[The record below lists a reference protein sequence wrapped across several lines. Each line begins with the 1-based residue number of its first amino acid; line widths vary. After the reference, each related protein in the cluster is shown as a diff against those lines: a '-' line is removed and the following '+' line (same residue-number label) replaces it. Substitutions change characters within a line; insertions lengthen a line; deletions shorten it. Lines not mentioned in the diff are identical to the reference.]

1 MFNPSM
7 TVPTVWLMFLN
18 SYIWHWPWNHI
29 FFNLF
34 NQSGLGDHKIPFT
47 LFVQKDFLSFF
58 VSPYFW
64 KRLILIIDDIVTEQ
78 RECLCHSYSI
88 FSSVSICWVVPMV
101 PQPLATTSTFRE
113 AFCSQKWRHSSHQVI
128 FPISKCMLKMFLKFR
143 DCIFS
148 ILFVPPKNIKINLG
162 PPEIQNMF
170 FGNKLVCKWG

>member
-1 MFNPSM
+1 M
-7 TVPTVWLMFLN
+7 TLTLEP
-18 SYIWHWPWNHI
+18 YIFQSIQSIRSWRSQNAIHLVCSEGLPL
-29 FFNLF
+29 LF
-34 NQSGLGDHKIPFT
+34 CQPILLKETYI
-47 LFVQKDFLSFF
+47 V
-58 VSPYFW
+58 
-64 KRLILIIDDIVTEQ
+64 RLILIIDDIVSEQ

-148 ILFVPPKNIKINLG
+148 ILFVPPKKHKNQPWSPRNPKHVFRQQIGL
-162 PPEIQNMF
+162 
-170 FGNKLVCKWG
+170 